1 MTYSNSYVKAIIVS
15 TFWSATTKYLPQTNS
30 VVRQE
35 FSCLRISALTIC
47 QFYFIVAYNFLHTKH
62 YSISDLFRI
71 FLYSTKSNL
80 VTFRWLQL
88 QLKFAGIPSFNGVIY
103 SNSYVKANQRF
114 FSSVYIT
121 AATVCIN
128 NWCCWHVLTGIGCD
142 NA

>member
-30 VVRQE
+30 VVRQQ
-35 FSCLRISALTIC
+35 FPCLRISALTIC

-80 VTFRWLQL
+80 VTFRWLLYSITIEICWNTYFQL
-88 QLKFAGIPSFNGVIY
+88 CDILELLCKSQPTFFLISLHYSRDSVHKQLVLLACPNG
-103 SNSYVKANQRF
+103 NR
-114 FSSVYIT
+114 
-121 AATVCIN
+121 
-128 NWCCWHVLTGIGCD
+128 LR
-142 NA
+142 